1 MRQKIQWHPAFC
13 SAMELELLADSE
25 NLLFDREYNLSSK
38 PLQIDLLVVT
48 KKKGLVLKSIIGK
61 IFRIHNIMEFKSP
74 RDSLGIDDYFKV
86 LAYACLYKSFGTSD
100 NAILAEEITVTLVR
114 DLKPKKLLAWF
125 TENGYVVEQPYGGI
139 YYIRKEGVF
148 ATQVVVTSEISR
160 EESRWVSRL
169 TENLTKQDM
178 RTMVSDMQ
186 KAQGKHERECA
197 DAVLEVVMRA
207 NTELFHTVKEETD
220 MCKALEELMAPEIE
234 AIKQK
239 ILTEG
244 LAEGRAKGLA
254 EGRAEGESRLS
265 SLISVLLNEKRFA
278 DVERAAKDEVYRQKL
293 YHEYNL

>member
-1 MRQKIQWHPAFC
+1 
-13 SAMELELLADSE
+13 
-25 NLLFDREYNLSSK
+25 
-38 PLQIDLLVVT
+38 
-48 KKKGLVLKSIIGK
+48 
-61 IFRIHNIMEFKSP
+61 MEFKSP

-86 LAYACLYKSFGTSD
+86 LAYACLYKSFGASD
-100 NAILAEEITVTLVR
+100 NAILAEEISVTLVR

-139 YYIRKEGVF
+139 YYIRKEGFF

-186 KAQGKHERECA
+186 NAQGKHERECA

-244 LAEGRAKGLA
+244 LAEGRAKGRAEGRAKGLA
-254 EGRAEGESRLS
+254 EGRAEGRAKGRAEGESRLS
-265 SLISVLLNEKRFA
+265 SLISVLLNENRFA